1 MKISETLKQLR
12 LNNGLTQAQLAK
24 ELKVSRSA
32 IARWES
38 EAGVPDIGN
47 LIAIKERFGLSLDE
61 LVFGHQE
68 TTDTFLRLQ
77 EEKQWFERLRWTSVR
92 LVALALALVV
102 FTKEIFRAS
111 WLMQLSLALI
121 TLATLLTN
129 RFISRRLHDVIP
141 TGAQPLVG
149 QQYAYALVF
158 LLLMIIGSYRLATVA
173 DGFSKLVAGLV
184 VLISL
189 IFLAL
194 CLWGVRFAKAHHK
207 ND

>member
-1 MKISETLKQLR
+1 MRISETLKQLR
-12 LNNGLTQAQLAK
+12 LKNGLTQAQLAK

-68 TTDTFLRLQ
+68 TTETFLRLQ
-77 EEKQWFERLRWTSVR
+77 EKKQWFERLRWTSVR

-111 WLMQLSLALI
+111 WLIQLSLALI
-121 TLATLLTN
+121 AFATLLTN
-129 RFISRRLHDVIP
+129 RFISRRLQDLVP
-141 TGAQPLVG
+141 KGSKPLVR

-158 LLLMIIGSYRLATVA
+158 LVVAIIGAYRLATVA
-173 DGFSKLVAGLV
+173 DGLSKFVAGLV

-194 CLWGVRFAKAHHK
+194 CLWGIRFIK

>member
-61 LVFGHQE
+61 LVFGHQK
-68 TTDTFLRLQ
+68 TTETFLRLQ

-92 LVALALALVV
+92 LVTLALALVV

-111 WLMQLSLALI
+111 WLIQLSLALI
-121 TLATLLTN
+121 AFATLLTN
-129 RFISRRLHDVIP
+129 RFISRRLHDVLPIG
-141 TGAQPLVG
+141 TQPLVG

-158 LLLMIIGSYRLATVA
+158 LLLVIIGSYRLATVA
-173 DGFSKLVAGLV
+173 DGFSKLVTGLV

-194 CLWGVRFAKAHHK
+194 CLWGIKFAKAYHK

>member
-68 TTDTFLRLQ
+68 TTETFLRFQ
-77 EEKQWFERLRWTSVR
+77 EEKQWLERLRWASVR
-92 LVALALALVV
+92 LVALAMALVV

-111 WLMQLSLALI
+111 WLIQLSLALI
-121 TLATLLTN
+121 AFATLLTN
-129 RFISRRLHDVIP
+129 RFISRRLHDVLP
-141 TGAQPLVG
+141 TGVQPLVG

-158 LLLMIIGSYRLATVA
+158 LLLVIIGGYRLATVA
-173 DGFSKLVAGLV
+173 DGLSKLVAGLV

-194 CLWGVRFAKAHHK
+194 CLWGVKFAKAHHN